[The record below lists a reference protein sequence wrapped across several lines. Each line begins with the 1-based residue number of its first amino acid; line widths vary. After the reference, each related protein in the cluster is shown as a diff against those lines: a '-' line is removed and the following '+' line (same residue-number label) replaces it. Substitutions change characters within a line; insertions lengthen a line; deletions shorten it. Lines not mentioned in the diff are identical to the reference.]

1 MPPDAIFNGTAA
13 RQAFLKWA
21 VATNISTLFAQ
32 DFVGAAPNAGPEPNT
47 TAAFCSFAQ
56 DAHTAGIDLHLYG
69 ALSLLPRDLAFIRAC
84 PMGGATG
91 TQRRVL
97 SKSDD
102 LRCSG
107 ASLLFN
113 VSAAAGSPLGT
124 AAARLQTALQA
135 LHGTVERSDLAT
147 MREETP
153 EAGPCL
159 EVVLTS
165 SPQELAAV
173 GQQSD
178 GFDTPEE
185 FRVEAPRS
193 GGRRVLVLAADKR
206 GAMYGAQELT
216 EQLARSGGQPEVLTS
231 AAVEPHFPVRGLKFD
246 LPWSPYRNGT
256 IMTQHEAVRS

>member
-21 VATNISTLFAQ
+21 VATNITTLFAQ
-32 DFVGAAPNAGPEPNT
+32 DFVGAPPNAGPEPNT

-56 DAHTAGIDLHLYG
+56 DAHAAGIDLHLYG

-107 ASLLFN
+107 ASLFFN

-124 AAARLQTALQA
+124 AAARLQTTLQA

-153 EAGPCL
+153 EGPCL

-165 SPQELAAV
+165 SAQELGAV
-173 GQQSD
+173 GQPSES
-178 GFDTPEE
+178 FDTPEE

-193 GGRRVLVLAADKR
+193 AGRRVLVLAADKR
-206 GAMYGAQELT
+206 GAMYGAQELIEQLRKNSQP
-216 EQLARSGGQPEVLTS
+216 EQLAS

-256 IMTQHEAVRS
+256 IMTQHEAVR